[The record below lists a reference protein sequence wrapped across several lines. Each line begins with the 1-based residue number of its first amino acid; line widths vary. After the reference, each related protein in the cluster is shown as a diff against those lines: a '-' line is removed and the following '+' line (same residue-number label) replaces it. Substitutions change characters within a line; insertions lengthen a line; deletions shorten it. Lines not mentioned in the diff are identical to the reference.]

1 MKTNIKATNIELTSA
16 INDYVHKRLQALEK
30 FTKDKE
36 IIAYVEVGK
45 TTKHHKE
52 GEIFKAEF
60 NLEISGV
67 KFYSISEK
75 EDLYQAI
82 DDAKEE
88 VVHQIKNDKKRK
100 QTLYKRGASS
110 VKKMLKGISDRN
122 PFTSKY

>member
-1 MKTNIKATNIELTSA
+1 MKINIKATNIELTSA
-16 INDYVHKRLQALEK
+16 INDYVNKRLQALEK

-67 KFYSISEK
+67 KFYSVSEK
-75 EDLYQAI
+75 EDLYEAI

>member
-1 MKTNIKATNIELTSA
+1 MKINIKATNIELTNA
-16 INDYVHKRLQALEK
+16 IYDYVNRRLEGLEK
-30 FTKDKE
+30 FTKDQE
-36 IIAYVEVGK
+36 VIAYVEVGK

-60 NLEISGV
+60 NLEISGT
-67 KFYSISEK
+67 KFYSLSEK
-75 EDLYQAI
+75 VDLYQAI

-88 VVHQIKNDKKRK
+88 VVNQIKNNKKRK
-100 QTLYKRGASS
+100 QTLYKRGAAS